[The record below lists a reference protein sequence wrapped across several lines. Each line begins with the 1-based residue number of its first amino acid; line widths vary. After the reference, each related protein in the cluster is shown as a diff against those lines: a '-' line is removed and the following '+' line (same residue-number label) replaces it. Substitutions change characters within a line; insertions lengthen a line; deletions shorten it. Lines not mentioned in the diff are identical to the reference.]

1 MALDPEVS
9 CFNCA
14 HCLVCRWCLATDY
27 NAELGFRG
35 FPIKGGDSG
44 IGPFLKWKAAL
55 AEHCASFQRREN
67 DG

>member
-14 HCLVCRWCLATDY
+14 HFLVCKWCIAADY
-27 NAELGFRG
+27 GGMQG

-44 IGPFLKWKAAL
+44 IGALLKWKAAL